1 MLFFQLWQKIMTHV
15 LERRARDKI
24 QENGT
29 SCKILLFLILFAWY
43 TMKKICELNMTKS
56 I

>member
-1 MLFFQLWQKIMTHV
+1 MTHV
-15 LERRARDKI
+15 LERRARQKI
-24 QENGT
+24 AVQEDGT

-43 TMKKICELNMTKS
+43 TVKKICKFNVTKS